1 MTAVTGLA
9 FLVLGLFV
17 GTLSGTIGI
26 GGGVLITPA
35 LIYIFGFSQHQ
46 AQGTTL
52 ALLVPPIGLLGALT
66 YYRQGYV
73 DIQVALLVCL
83 GFLVGGLMGAMV
95 AMQVPALLLRRI
107 FGTAMMLVSLKMMFS
122 K

>member
-1 MTAVTGLA
+1 MTALMGLA
-9 FLVLGLFV
+9 FLTLGLFV

-35 LIYIFGFSQHQ
+35 LIYLFGFTQHQ

-66 YYRQGYV
+66 YYRHGFV
-73 DIQVALLVCL
+73 DLQVVVPICL
-83 GFLVGGLMGAMV
+83 GFLVGGLIGAKF
-95 AMQVPALLLRRI
+95 AMQVPGLLLRRV
-107 FGTAMMLVSLKMMFS
+107 FGTAMLALSLRMIFS
-122 K
+122 R